1 MSLKTKNNHDEN
13 KALENEMISDDDF
26 WEVVPLWF
34 DQKLFFP
41 DFVSFKII
49 LI

>member
-1 MSLKTKNNHDEN
+1 MSLKTKNNHAEN
-13 KALENEMISDDDF
+13 KALENEMISDDDLR
-26 WEVVPLWF
+26 EVMPIWF